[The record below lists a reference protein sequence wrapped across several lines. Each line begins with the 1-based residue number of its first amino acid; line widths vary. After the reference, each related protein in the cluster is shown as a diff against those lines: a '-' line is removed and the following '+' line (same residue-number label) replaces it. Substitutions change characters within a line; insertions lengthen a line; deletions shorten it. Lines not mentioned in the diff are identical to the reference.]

1 MCPSAK
7 STVVPKESGADSK
20 VKREPTQVSSGSS
33 LTDSINRKNKT
44 NTHLLFF
51 PKQYV
56 VDRNQKKC
64 VARMQAN
71 TRLS

>member
-7 STVVPKESGADSK
+7 STVVPKDSK

-33 LTDSINRKNKT
+33 LTGSINRKNKT

-56 VDRNQKKC
+56 VDRNQKC